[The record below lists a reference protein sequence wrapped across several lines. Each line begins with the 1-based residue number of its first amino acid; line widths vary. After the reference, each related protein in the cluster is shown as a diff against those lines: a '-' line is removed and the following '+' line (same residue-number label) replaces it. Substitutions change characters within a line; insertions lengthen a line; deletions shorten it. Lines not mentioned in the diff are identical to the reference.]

1 MNEKLRRKLQQIQ
14 AIVVAV
20 CLTLVVT
27 GATSAST
34 SDKDTIV
41 SAIISTIQS
50 MDPAKAY
57 DDSSA
62 TKLYNIYDTLVA
74 FKETKTDE
82 FEPRIATEI
91 PTVVNGGISK
101 DGRTYTFKIRKGVKF
116 HDGADLTPEDV
127 VYSFKR
133 NLIVDAEG
141 GPMALL
147 LEPLTGDVS
156 TRNDGKI
163 VAGIFEKIDK
173 AIEAQGDTVVFH
185 LPNPFPPLLGILT
198 YTSGAIIDKGW
209 AIKNGCWDGNIANA
223 EKYNGPDTGK
233 EPLHHIT
240 NGTNAY
246 FLKKWEAGKE
256 MILERFD
263 DHWGEKAAYKVVR
276 IKIIPEWSTRKMM
289 FLNGDAND
297 IEIPAQYY
305 AEMEKNKGIK
315 LYKYPNLGVTCAM
328 FTQDLQMT
336 ANPYVGSGKLDGDG
350 IPANFFTDKNVRL
363 AFAHAIDYNAI
374 INEVA
379 NGLGSI
385 PANPI
390 VDGLPYQKDTFHP
403 QFDMAKVEEYLKK
416 AHGGK
421 LWETG
426 FKVTLLHNTGR
437 EIRRIAATMM
447 AENISAINP
456 KFQLDV
462 QALDWG
468 EYLTA
473 IQQHR
478 LPVFVVG
485 WGADY
490 PDPHNFAFPYLHSNG
505 FYSKY
510 IGYNNPEADKLIKM
524 GIETAAIDERRE
536 IYHKIQDIWARDI
549 PGVTVIQRLG
559 AKGFSDN
566 IKGFHPNPMYQGTY
580 TFFYHLK

>member
-1 MNEKLRRKLQQIQ
+1 MASVFLCLM
-14 AIVVAV
+14 IVVPA
-20 CLTLVVT
+20 
-27 GATSAST
+27 GAGQ
-34 SDKDTIV
+34 KDTIV

-82 FEPRIATEI
+82 FIPRLATEI
-91 PTVVNGGISK
+91 PTVANGGISK
-101 DGRTYTFKIRKGVKF
+101 DGKTYTFKIRKGVKF
-116 HDGADLTPEDV
+116 HNGADLTVEDV

-147 LEPLTGDVS
+147 LEPLTGETS
-156 TRNDGKI
+156 TRKENNI
-163 VAGIFEKIDK
+163 IPGIFEKIDK
-173 AIEAQGDTVVFH
+173 CVEAKGDTVVFH
-185 LPNPFPPLLGILT
+185 LPQPFPPLLGILT
-198 YTSGAIIDKGW
+198 YTSGAILDKDW
-209 AIKNGCWDGNIANA
+209 AIKQGCWDGNLANA
-223 EKYNGPDTGK
+223 AKYNGPDTGK

-246 FLKKWEAGKE
+246 KLKKWEAGKE
-256 MILERFD
+256 MVLERFD
-263 DHWGEKAAYKVVR
+263 GYWGEKAAYKTVR
-276 IKIIPEWSTRKMM
+276 IKVIPEWSTRKMM

-297 IEIPAQYY
+297 IEIPAQYF
-305 AEMEKNKGIK
+305 AEIEKNKGIK
-315 LYKYPNLGVTCAM
+315 LYKYPSLMVACTM
-328 FTQDLQMT
+328 FTQKLEMT
-336 ANPYVGSGKLDGDG
+336 ANPYVGSGKLDGKG
-350 IPANFFTDKNVRL
+350 IPADFFADKNVRL
-363 AFAHAIDYNAI
+363 AFAHAIDYDAI

-421 LWETG
+421 LWKTG

-437 EIRRIAATMM
+437 EIRRVAATMM
-447 AENISAINP
+447 AENISSLNP

-468 EYLTA
+468 EYLSA

-510 IGYNNPEADKLIKM
+510 IGYNNPDVDKLIKK
-524 GIETAAIDERRE
+524 GIETAAIDERRK
-536 IYHKIQDIWARDI
+536 IYHELQEIWARDI

-559 AKGFSDN
+559 AKGFSDH
-566 IKGFHPNPMYQGTY
+566 ISGFHPNPMYSGTY